1 MTPATGS
8 DAVPAVALSGVRH
21 RYGGTLALDDV
32 ALDIPAG
39 ASVAVIGPDGV
50 GKSTLLGLIA
60 TAKRMQDGS
69 VRVLGTDVR
78 DRRGRAALQPRI
90 AYMPQGLGR
99 NLYADLSVAEN
110 LQFFGRLFGLD
121 AAERRRRIDDL
132 LDATGLAPFPDRPAG
147 KLSGGMKQK
156 LGLCCALLHDPDLLI
171 LDEPT
176 TGVDPLSRRQ
186 FWELIA
192 RIRAGRPGMTVLV
205 ATSYMDEAER
215 FDQVVMMNAG
225 RLLAHDSPAALKA
238 RHGVADLE
246 EAFIALLPDD
256 ARRGHERLV
265 VPPRPPEPEGA
276 APAIEARGLT
286 RHFGD
291 FTAVSDISFRIG
303 RGEIFGFLGSNGC
316 GKTTTMK
323 MLTGLLPASAG
334 EARLFGAPVDAN
346 DLESRRRVG
355 YMAQAFSL
363 YGELTV
369 RQNLALHARLFDLKT
384 PGPRLAWLVER
395 FGLDTYI
402 DAVADRLPLGV
413 RQRLSLAVAILHEPE
428 LLILDEPTSGVDP
441 VARDQFWRD
450 LIALSRDQGV
460 TIFISTHFMNE
471 AARCDR
477 VAFMSA
483 GRVIAA
489 GPPDALRR
497 QQNADTLDDA
507 FIGFMRQ
514 AEGAESAEPRP
525 EPVMVLSE
533 GDRHLREG
541 GGPENSAQ
549 APPTPL
555 DSRLRGN
562 DGRFGNDAVPAG
574 KASPHRGVSS
584 RRLLAYAWRE
594 TLELRRDPVR
604 LTVALL
610 GTVLLMLVFGF
621 GITMDVENLAF
632 AVLDHDRS
640 PESRA
645 YVEQFDG
652 SRSFVATPPA
662 GDAHDLALRLQQG
675 KASLTI
681 EIPEGFGR
689 DLRRGRVPEVAMRID
704 GAMPFRAETIQ
715 GYLSGIHQRFIQDA
729 ALAAGV
735 TLPAAAA
742 QLEMRYR
749 YNQAFR
755 SLDAMVPSTI
765 GLMLVFIPAILAA
778 LGVVREKELGSI
790 TNLYVTPVTRLEFLL
805 GKQIPYVA
813 LAAFN
818 LLLMIAM
825 AVTLFGVPVKGS
837 LGGLVL
843 GGLVYVCAT
852 TALGL
857 LISVFTATQ
866 TAAVFGTAILTMM
879 PATQFSGML
888 QPVSTL
894 EGGAWLIGTLFPTT
908 HFLKLSVGAFTKGL
922 GFTELVPFILAI
934 AAFVPVLLALGV
946 AFLPKQ
952 ER

>member
-1 MTPATGS
+1 MTPT
-8 DAVPAVALSGVRH
+8 PAVSLSGVRH
-21 RYGGTLALDDV
+21 RYGGTVALEEI

-39 ASVAVIGPDGV
+39 AGVAIIGPDGV

-60 TAKRMQDGS
+60 TAKKIQHGTI
-69 VRVLGTDVR
+69 RVLGTDLA

-121 AAERRRRIDDL
+121 AAERRSRIADL
-132 LDATGLAPFPDRPAG
+132 LESTGLAPFPDRPAG

-192 RIRAGRPGMTVLV
+192 RIRAGRPGMTLLV

-215 FDQVVMMNAG
+215 FERVLMMNAG
-225 RLLAHDSPAALKA
+225 RLLAYDTPAAVKA
-238 RHGVADLE
+238 RTGAADLE
-246 EAFIALLPDD
+246 EAFVALLPGD
-256 ARRGHERLV
+256 AGRGHGRLV
-265 VPPRPPEPEGA
+265 VPPRPAEADGA
-276 APAIEARGLT
+276 EPAIEARGLT
-286 RHFGD
+286 RRFGD
-291 FTAVSDISFRIG
+291 FTAVSDVDFRIG

-323 MLTGLLPASAG
+323 MLTGLLPASSG
-334 EARLFGAPVDAN
+334 EALLFGKPVDAG
-346 DLESRRRVG
+346 DLEGRRRVG
-355 YMAQAFSL
+355 YMAQSFSL

-369 RQNLALHARLFDLKT
+369 RQNMDLHARLFGLDDAA
-384 PGPRLAWLVER
+384 PRLAALVER
-395 FGLDTYI
+395 FGLSPYI

-460 TIFISTHFMNE
+460 TIFVSTHFMNE

-477 VAFMSA
+477 VAFMNA

-489 GPPDALRR
+489 GPPDELRR
-497 QQNADTLDDA
+497 LQHAETLDDA

-514 AEGAESAEPRP
+514 AEGDAQSQSGESPPLPPR
-525 EPVMVLSE
+525 E
-533 GDRHLREG
+533 REG
-541 GGPENSAQ
+541 PHEVGRVRG
-549 APPTPL
+549 APPLST
-555 DSRLRGN
+555 
-562 DGRFGNDAVPAG
+562 
-574 KASPHRGVSS
+574 

-621 GITMDVENLAF
+621 GITMDVENLTF
-632 AVLDHDRS
+632 AVLDHDRT

-652 SRSFVATPPA
+652 SRSFRATAPA
-662 GDAHDLALRLQQG
+662 VDARDLALRLQRG
-675 KASLTI
+675 DASLTI

-689 DLRRGRVPEVAMRID
+689 DLRRGRVPELAVRID

-715 GYLSGIHQRFIQDA
+715 GYVSGIHQRFIQDA
-729 ALAAGV
+729 ATASGV
-735 TLPAAAA
+735 ALPASPAT
-742 QLEMRYR
+742 LEMRYR

-765 GLMLVFIPAILAA
+765 GLLLVFIPAILAA

-805 GKQIPYVA
+805 GKQLPYIG

-818 LLLMIAM
+818 LLLMVAM

-837 LGGLVL
+837 LFGLLL
-843 GGLVYVCAT
+843 GGLVYVVAT

-866 TAAVFGTAILTMM
+866 TAAVFGTAIVTML

-888 QPVSTL
+888 QPVATL
-894 EGGAWLIGTLFPTT
+894 EGGAWLFGTLFPTT
-908 HFLKLSVGAFTKGL
+908 HFLKVSVGAFTKGL
-922 GFTELVPFILAI
+922 AFPELLPFILAT
-934 AAFVPVLLALGV
+934 AAFIPVFLALGV

>member
-1 MTPATGS
+1 MTA
-8 DAVPAVALSGVRH
+8 AVALRTVGH
-21 RYGGTLALDDV
+21 RYGGTV
-32 ALDIPAG
+32 ALDGVGLEIAAG
-39 ASVAVIGPDGV
+39 ESVAVIGPDGV

-60 TAKRMQDGS
+60 TAKKPQAGEF
-69 VRVLGTDVR
+69 RVLGTDLR
-78 DRRGRAALQPRI
+78 DRRGRARLQPRI

-121 AAERRRRIDDL
+121 AARRRTRIRAL
-132 LDATGLAPFPDRPAG
+132 LEATGLAPFPDRPAG

-186 FWELIA
+186 FWELID

-215 FDQVVMMNAG
+215 FDRVVMMNAG
-225 RLLAHDSPAALKA
+225 RLLAADTPTALKA
-238 RHGVADLE
+238 RHGAEALE
-246 EAFIALLPDD
+246 DVFIALLPE
-256 ARRGHERLV
+256 AVRRGHAKLV
-265 VPPRPPEPEGA
+265 VPPRPPEIDGA

-286 RHFGD
+286 RRFGD
-291 FTAVSDISFRIG
+291 FTAVEDVSFRIG

-334 EARLFGAPVDAN
+334 EARLFGAPVDAG
-346 DLESRRRVG
+346 DREARRRVG
-355 YMAQAFSL
+355 YMAQSFSL

-369 RQNLALHARLFDLKT
+369 NQNLALHARLFGLDAATARL
-384 PGPRLAWLVER
+384 GPLTER
-395 FGLDTYI
+395 FGLAGYG

-413 RQRLSLAVAILHEPE
+413 RQRLSLAVAVLHEPE

-441 VARDQFWRD
+441 VARDRFWRD
-450 LIALSRDQGV
+450 LVALSRDRGV
-460 TIFISTHFMNE
+460 TIFVSTHFMNE

-483 GRVIAA
+483 GRVIAS

-497 QQNADTLDDA
+497 QQQARTLDDA

-514 AEGAESAEPRP
+514 ADKAAQDGADADSPAPATAPPLEAGPS
-525 EPVMVLSE
+525 
-533 GDRHLREG
+533 
-541 GGPENSAQ
+541 GGP
-549 APPTPL
+549 
-555 DSRLRGN
+555 R
-562 DGRFGNDAVPAG
+562 DG
-574 KASPHRGVSS
+574 GVSS

-594 TLELRRDPVR
+594 SLELRRDPVR

-621 GITMDVENLAF
+621 GITMDVENLRF
-632 AVLDHDRS
+632 AVLDHDRT

-645 YVEQFDG
+645 YVEQFEG

-662 GDAHDLALRLQQG
+662 ADSAALALRLQR
-675 KASLTI
+675 AEAVLTI
-681 EIPEGFGR
+681 EIPDGFGR
-689 DLRRGRVPEVAMRID
+689 DLRRGGLGGSNGGGRVPELSVRVD
-704 GAMPFRAETIQ
+704 GAMPFRAETVQ
-715 GYLSGIHQRFIQDA
+715 GYVAGLHQRFVEDWARQ
-729 ALAAGV
+729 AGV
-735 TLPAAAA
+735 TLPPGAAVI
-742 QLEMRYR
+742 ETRYR

-755 SLDAMVPSTI
+755 SADAMVPANI
-765 GLMLVFIPAILAA
+765 GLLLVFIPAILAA

-805 GKQIPYVA
+805 GKQLPYIA
-813 LAAFN
+813 LAGVN
-818 LLLMIAM
+818 LLLMIGM
-825 AVTLFGVPVKGS
+825 AVALFGVPVKGS
-837 LGGLVL
+837 LAGLML

-866 TAAVFGTAILTMM
+866 TAAVFGTAIATMM
-879 PATQFSGML
+879 PATQFSGLM

-894 EGGAWLIGTLFPTT
+894 EGPAHAIGTLFPTT
-908 HFLKLSVGAFTKGL
+908 YFLKLSVGAFTKGL
-922 GFTELVPFILAI
+922 SFTELLPFIAAT
-934 AAFVPVLLALGV
+934 AAFVPALLALGV
-946 AFLPKQ
+946 LFLPKQ